1 MNEEDELLTF
11 AEILLKL
18 YEGAE
23 VARKAWVDSDTK
35 DIIYVNI
42 KANGKPRLR
51 MRYNDGT
58 TGDWLPKQKE
68 IFASDWY
75 ILRYNR

>member
-1 MNEEDELLTF
+1 MNKDELLTF
-11 AEILLKL
+11 GEILLKI

-23 VARKAWVDSDTK
+23 VARKRWIDSDTK

-51 MRYNDGT
+51 M
-58 TGDWLPKQKE
+58 
-68 IFASDWY
+68 
-75 ILRYNR
+75 

>member
-35 DIIYVNI
+35 DIIYTNLKV
-42 KANGKPRLR
+42 NGKPRLR

-58 TGDWLPKQKE
+58 TGAWLPKQKE

-75 ILRYNR
+75 IIRYIR